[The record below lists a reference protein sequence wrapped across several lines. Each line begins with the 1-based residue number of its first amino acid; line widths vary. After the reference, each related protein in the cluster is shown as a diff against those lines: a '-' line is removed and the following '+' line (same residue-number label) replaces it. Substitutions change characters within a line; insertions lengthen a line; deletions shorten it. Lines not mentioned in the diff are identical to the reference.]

1 MQSYF
6 EIYKTN
12 LVLLI
17 FHIAFQVLLYA
28 VGILLFWMVI
38 FCIGGSIS
46 GHFCIGGS
54 KRETLLYRGVLKMVL
69 LIFHIA
75 FQVLL
80 YAVGILLVVFGDFK
94 KIEGVKKLQKNKKN
108 FLNKSCIIP
117 RYMLCS
123 NLIIVH
129 AILKVWKLFLW
140 FFHNTFWG
148 HILANFYQNRNIFT
162 RRNHKNHH
170 RKTYNGLKCSYWW
183 VIH

>member
-1 MQSYF
+1 
-6 EIYKTN
+6 
-12 LVLLI
+12 
-17 FHIAFQVLLYA
+17 
-28 VGILLFWMVI
+28 
-38 FCIGGSIS
+38 
-46 GHFCIGGS
+46 
-54 KRETLLYRGVLKMVL
+54 MVL

-129 AILKVWKLFLW
+129 AILKV
-140 FFHNTFWG
+140 
-148 HILANFYQNRNIFT
+148 
-162 RRNHKNHH
+162 
-170 RKTYNGLKCSYWW
+170 
-183 VIH
+183 